1 MTSALSLTDRDE
13 EFHQSLVQKVR
24 LFNLRQ
30 IADQWFGG
38 DLANT
43 RRRLKQHVAADLIQ
57 RVEVQAK
64 PLPELLQPVVTW
76 RAGDDVP
83 DYAAVAYQLQSRWKS
98 SPVRPCSAFIATERL
113 SQLYG
118 GRNRGELKH
127 PLQATHDLGV
137 AQIWLHLHTH
147 YPEWAKAWRGE
158 DLLAHTRR
166 GEKVPDAFIVNA
178 AEEVCCVIEFG
189 GAYSTQRVREFCE
202 DCMQRDVAG
211 QRGLPFQLW

>member
-1 MTSALSLTDRDE
+1 MTIAFSPTARDRE
-13 EFHQSLVQKVR
+13 LQQALVQKTR
-24 LFNLRQ
+24 LMNLRQ

-43 RRRLKQHVAADLIQ
+43 RRRLKQQPEFIE
-57 RVEVQAK
+57 RIEVHARS
-64 PLPELLQPVVTW
+64 LPELLQPVVTW
-76 RAGDDVP
+76 RAGDP
-83 DYAAVAYQLQSRWKS
+83 APNYEAVAYQLQSRWKS

-137 AQIWLHLHTH
+137 AQIWLHLHAH
-147 YPEWAKAWRGE
+147 YPEWAAAWRSE

-178 AEEVCCVIEFG
+178 TEEVCCVIEFG
-189 GAYSTQRVREFCE
+189 GAYSAERVREFCE
-202 DCMQRDVAG
+202 DCMQREVAG